1 MNIVKFL
8 LTTCAVAAAYV
19 SAMAAPQVTVSYPK
33 PDDTLDSKD
42 YFASFNLAADGNYTI
57 AEDAKATL
65 ECLETGDVLDCTEFK
80 DFMGAAIVVKFNT
93 DDIVDNG
100 DYVFVVNPGAI
111 MVDGVPN
118 EKLEVHYKLAD
129 PNLEAGAEYPQIS
142 LISSNPADGAS
153 IAELGAN
160 SINKITFVTSDDAAV
175 NYIGWQLFNV
185 TDENSPVWIYQS
197 SENRIDPNRN
207 GGKNDDRWQD
217 GLFITIGGAGH
228 KLIEG
233 EKYELK
239 LVFCGIGYN
248 PETGQYPND
257 IDIEKSKELETSIF
271 FNGLTPATEYSPYVY
286 ESVSPDP
293 NEYVIEKVE
302 QARFTITYSGPVK
315 PDEFIYHRG
324 TADTTVAGTFASLGE
339 VDADGYS
346 SIWEFTVDPELAK
359 TLAATA
365 LFNVSAKDKDG
376 LYVKGNGG
384 YPIDDFLYSLS
395 YECLIGLPD
404 LVSVAPEA
412 SATVESLSEIVVS
425 NSENLVMNYSWNA
438 MEPARICDLFGAE
451 IRELGIPEAV
461 EGHPEQ
467 MKWTFEPITE
477 SGNYVLIV
485 PKWYFSIGEEFEGAS
500 NKPAEFLYIVENGSV
515 ADPVVYDIVPASVSP
530 ADNSTVAE
538 ISEVVLT
545 FTEPT
550 IYPMSVGAPSATISK
565 VVDGVETEV
574 AVSNPAVE
582 NDFFEPTVY
591 TFTFAEPVKENGTYI
606 FKVAKAAF
614 CDFEYDESMG
624 QSSHASDV
632 IAYTFIVNNGTVKVE
647 AIESDAAS
655 DVFSVDGRVVLRN
668 ASAADVKNL
677 PAGLYI
683 LNGKKVIVK

>member
-1 MNIVKFL
+1 MNIVKSL
-8 LTTCAVAAAYV
+8 LTTCAVVAAYV
-19 SAMAAPQVTVSYPK
+19 SATAAPQVTVSRPE
-33 PDDTLDSKD
+33 PDTTLDSKVK
-42 YFASFNLAADGNYTI
+42 FASFNLATDGNYTV
-57 AEDAKATL
+57 AADAKATL

-80 DFMGAAIVVKFNT
+80 DFMGTILVNFNT

-100 DYVFVVNPGAI
+100 DYEFVVNAGAI

-118 EKLEVHYKLAD
+118 EKLVVNYKLAD
-129 PNLEAGAEYPQIS
+129 PNLEAGVEYPQIS
-142 LISSNPADGAS
+142 LVSSNPADGAS

-160 SINKITFVTSDDAAV
+160 SINKVTFVTSDDAAV
-175 NYIGWQLFNV
+175 NYIGWELWNV
-185 TDENSPVWIYQS
+185 TDENSPVWVYQS

-217 GLFITIGGAGH
+217 GLFISIGGAGH
-228 KLIEG
+228 KLIKG

-293 NEYVIEKVE
+293 NEYVIETAD

-315 PDEFIYHRG
+315 PEEFTYFRG
-324 TADTTVAGTFASLGE
+324 TADTPVAGAFAPLGE

-346 SIWEFTVDPELAK
+346 SIWEFIVDPELAK

-365 LFNVSAKDKDG
+365 LFNVSTKDKDG

-384 YPIDDFLYSLS
+384 YQLDDFFYSVV
-395 YECLIGLPD
+395 YECLIDLPN
-404 LVSVAPEA
+404 LVSVAPEEY
-412 SATVESLSEIVVS
+412 ATVESLSEIIVS

-438 MEPARICDLFGAE
+438 LEPARICDMFGAE
-451 IRELGIPEAV
+451 IRELGIPETV

-467 MKWTFEPITE
+467 MKWTFDPITE
-477 SGNYVLIV
+477 SGNYVLII
-485 PKWYFSIGEEFEGAS
+485 PKWYFSIGEEFEGSS
-500 NKPAEFLYIVENGSV
+500 NKPAEFLYTVENGSV
-515 ADPVVYDIVPASVSP
+515 SDQVVYDIVPASVSP
-530 ADNSTVAE
+530 ADNSIVAE

-550 IYPMSVGAPSATISK
+550 IYPMSVGAPSATLSK

-574 AVSNPAVE
+574 AVSNMAVE
-582 NDFFEPTVY
+582 NDFWEPTVY

-606 FKVAKAAF
+606 FKVAKVAF

-624 QSSHASDV
+624 QSGHASDV

-647 AIESDAAS
+647 AIESAVVS
-655 DVFSVDGRVVLRN
+655 DVFSVDGKIVLSN
-668 ASAADVKNL
+668 ASAADVKTL

-683 LNGKKVIVK
+683 FNGKKVIVK